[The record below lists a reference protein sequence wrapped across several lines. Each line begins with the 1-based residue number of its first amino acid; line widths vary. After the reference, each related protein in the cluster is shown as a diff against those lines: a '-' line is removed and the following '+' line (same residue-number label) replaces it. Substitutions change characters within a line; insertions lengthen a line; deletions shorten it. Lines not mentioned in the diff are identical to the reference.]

1 MVEKQNWKNKKK
13 SVGSTMK
20 IQVPVSVGE
29 LLDKISILQIKFLFT
44 DSEYVKKELEELKL
58 IKSNI
63 TQYTLEY
70 EVQLREINESL
81 WKVEDKL
88 RQKEKDQEFD
98 QEFIDLAR
106 SVYKLN
112 DERYRIKKSINQLTN
127 SEIEEVKVFSV

>member
-1 MVEKQNWKNKKK
+1 
-13 SVGSTMK
+13 MK